1 LQTHEP
7 FSGVPAPNRH
17 ISQQMKAKQ
26 QEKIKEEKIKLK
38 REMKCILSP
47 KAYLNTWIDQNKTL

>member
-1 LQTHEP
+1 
-7 FSGVPAPNRH
+7 
-17 ISQQMKAKQ
+17 MKAKQ

-47 KAYLNTWIDQNKTL
+47 KVYLNTWIDQNKTL